1 MTDCQSIVSICRPD
15 YVLHMETLEE
25 DLALL
30 LDRVGLSEHRE
41 LFPHTHTQRG
51 GPSSNMT
58 RGLLQQLRPDEL
70 QELIRKYK
78 LDFELYGY
86 DPNR

>member
-1 MTDCQSIVSICRPD
+1 MTDYLYLHYLLRPD
-15 YVLHMETLEE
+15 YVLHMETLDE

-30 LDRVGLSEHRE
+30 LDSVGLSEHRE

-58 RGLLQQLRPDEL
+58 RELLQQLRPDEL
-70 QELIRKYK
+70 QELIKKYK

-86 DPNR
+86 DTNR

>member
-1 MTDCQSIVSICRPD
+1 MTDCHSIVSICRPD

-41 LFPHTHTQRG
+41 LFPHTHTQHG
-51 GPSSNMT
+51 GPSSSMT
-58 RGLLQQLRPDEL
+58 SQLLQQLRPDEL
-70 QELIRKYK
+70 QALINKYK
-78 LDFELYGY
+78 LDFDLYGY
-86 DPNR
+86 DTIR